1 MLESSQYYTVGG
13 GSAGGVL
20 SDRLTE
26 DGHHTVLL
34 LEAGGDDQS
43 LIGQQAHVP
52 INYIHNLR
60 TEADWEYYTE
70 PQKNG
75 CFALKDRVS
84 FTCFL
89 TSSQICKF

>member
-1 MLESSQYYTVGG
+1 MNLSELSHYFTVGG

-26 DGHHTVLL
+26 DGQNTVLL

-43 LIGQQAHVP
+43 PIGQQASVP
-52 INYIHNLR
+52 INYIRNLK

-75 CFALKDRVS
+75 CFALKDRVG
-84 FTCFL
+84 FTGVLYMF
-89 TSSQICKF
+89 SHF

>member
-1 MLESSQYYTVGG
+1 MKSLPESSQYYIVGG

-34 LEAGGDDQS
+34 LEAGGDDQTP
-43 LIGQQAHVP
+43 IGQQAHVP
-52 INYIHNLR
+52 INYIHNLK
-60 TEADWEYYTE
+60 TEMDWEYYTE

-84 FTCFL
+84 ITCFP
-89 TSSQICKF
+89 TS